1 MNRPQTGAAAPPHG
15 VRRATALRCVMLL
28 AGLVV
33 GAAACAE
40 PRMST
45 VAGAGGV
52 PLLVAEE
59 GDPAAPGILFL
70 HGFAQ
75 SHRSFDRQFRS
86 DLAKRFHVV
95 AVDLRGQGG
104 SGKPWNPSDYGDP
117 RIWADDV
124 AAVIEATRLRKPVLV
139 GWSFGGFV
147 AIDYVR
153 VHGTSRIAGINLVG
167 SLAGLNAAPGMSAG
181 DSARATAIRARSD
194 RQRGLDLG
202 ENIAAN
208 RATASGYVAANM
220 TEAERETLIATE
232 MMMPAYAR
240 RAMRSR
246 SLDNRDVVAKLDLPV
261 LLTRGSTD
269 TAMPADYTKALLGQ
283 LPSARL
289 SLYDGVGHLPFVEQA
304 DRFNRELA
312 AFADAVVAK

>member
-1 MNRPQTGAAAPPHG
+1 MLLVGLLAAA
-15 VRRATALRCVMLL
+15 AQ
-28 AGLVV
+28 
-33 GAAACAE
+33 AE

-59 GDPAAPGILFL
+59 GDPAAPGTLFL

-86 DLAKRFHVV
+86 DLARRFHVV

-104 SGKPWNPSDYGDP
+104 SGKPWTPSDYGKA

-124 AAVIEATRLRKPVLV
+124 AAVIAATRLRKPVLV

-153 VHGTSRIAGINLVG
+153 VHGTGKIAGINLVG

-181 DSARATAIRARSD
+181 DSPRATAIRARSD

-202 ENIAAN
+202 ANIDAN
-208 RATASGYVAANM
+208 RATAAGYITANM
-220 TEAERETLIATE
+220 TEAERETLTATE

-246 SLDNRDVVAKLDLPV
+246 NLDNRDVVAKIDLPI

-269 TAMPADYTKALLGQ
+269 AAMPAAHTEALLRQ
-283 LPSARL
+283 LPKARL
-289 SLYDGVGHLPFVEQA
+289 SLYDGAGHLPFVEQA

-312 AFADAVVAK
+312 DFAEAAGAQ